1 MMKIFTLATVRQQSI
16 RRDNEGLHRRR
27 VFLTLQSMLINGI
40 INPHVQDLVCRIRH
54 TNMLVIADAAFPF
67 WPQIETVDISL
78 VRGVPTIIQVLDAI
92 LPNFKAGPIYMAEEF
107 KKTNPQSTQDAF
119 AKACRGVPLTFEPH
133 MEFKRRVPH
142 AIGLIRTGDTTAY
155 GNMILVSV

>member
-1 MMKIFTLATVRQQSI
+1 
-16 RRDNEGLHRRR
+16 
-27 VFLTLQSMLINGI
+27 MLIQGI
-40 INPHVQDLVCRIRH
+40 INPNVQDLICRIRH

-67 WPQIETVDISL
+67 WPEIETVDLTL
-78 VRGVPTIIQVLDAI
+78 VRGIPTIVQVLDAV

-107 KKTNPQSTQDAF
+107 NKTNPKSTRNAF
-119 AKACRGVPLTFEPH
+119 AKACRGVAITFEPH
-133 MEFKRRVPH
+133 LEFKKRVPE